1 MFWQVVWWIVVGG
14 IVGCAISRVL
24 GRDFEGGCLTYVVVG
39 IVTMVVLGLVIRLLW
54 VLLLIGVVFVV
65 AAWILE
71 KLRMT

>member
-1 MFWQVVWWIVVGG
+1 MFWQVVWWIVIGG
-14 IVGCAISRVL
+14 IVGWAISLVL

-39 IVTMVVLGLVIRLLW
+39 IITMVVLGLVIRLLW